1 MVPCI
6 ALPDLRTLH
15 ISHSTHSTHSTHSLT
30 FSLSLHHICHAHGSL
45 CHVALGSVL
54 YGHKRSHSSQERRTL
69 VSTASGLSQRRHYAV
84 VCQIACSL
92 LSLVFACAH
101 FHFHFHKHTHTHSYT
116 HTHTHTHINTLHSLT
131 HSHIHTHIHT
141 FIPTHSHIYTHL
153 HTLTRTHPPSGAL
166 CAPYCPS
173 ASSPLSNPL
182 FSLDC
187 SVALRQRTGVRMH
200 TNSCCI
206 RSWPSRASPPRSERS
221 SRPAFSATHFASQ
234 GCKTVSYVPYLR
246 ISDFG
251 RFKTFCLNKG
261 ALDAVDSTA
270 RCYSIISETHWSVCG
285 EVV

>member
-101 FHFHFHKHTHTHSYT
+101 FYFHFHKHTLTHSYTYT
-116 HTHTHTHINTLHSLT
+116 HTHTHTYPYTHKHTTLT
-131 HSHIHTHIHT
+131 HPFAHTYTHSYIHTHS
-141 FIPTHSHIYTHL
+141 FAHL
-153 HTLTRTHPPSGAL
+153 HTFTHIDAHISVQWRT
-166 CAPYCPS
+166 
-173 ASSPLSNPL
+173 
-182 FSLDC
+182 
-187 SVALRQRTGVRMH
+187 LRT
-200 TNSCCI
+200 I
-206 RSWPSRASPPRSERS
+206 
-221 SRPAFSATHFASQ
+221 
-234 GCKTVSYVPYLR
+234 L
-246 ISDFG
+246 
-251 RFKTFCLNKG
+251 
-261 ALDAVDSTA
+261 
-270 RCYSIISETHWSVCG
+270 SVCF
-285 EVV
+285 ESSL